1 MKRKYW
7 IYVSLSAFCLVLTSC
22 QSQDSSVVEPST
34 AIMYKAVETTF
45 KGKIDLN
52 NLENYSAQPIPTYIT
67 KDNTTVNPITNAG
80 ATLGRVLFYDKKL
93 SVNNTVSCATCH
105 KQALAFGSDDVVSSG
120 VNGNTTR
127 HTMRLV
133 NARFTTEVRAFWDK
147 RAASIEDQATQPV
160 KNHNEMGFSGQSD
173 DPGIDSLINKLSAI
187 GYYQELFTFAYGSP
201 EITETKIQDAIAQFV
216 RSIQSFDTKYD
227 EGRAQVNNNNA
238 PFPNFTALEN
248 QGKALFTNRPQFN
261 QSGVRIGGG
270 AGCDGCHRAPEFD
283 IDPNSKDNGVTTVAG
298 DPSQNDYTNTNPP
311 SLRNLFNSNGNING
325 PLMHNGAFNNFDA
338 VLNHYNSVTVDPANT
353 NLDRRL
359 APAGHGQQLRLTQQE
374 RDALTAFLKTLTG
387 TDVYTNPKW
396 SDPFN

>member
-7 IYVSLSAFCLVLTSC
+7 LLVLLPAFCLVFTSC
-22 QSQDSSVVEPST
+22 KSQDSSVVEPST
-34 AIMYKAVETTF
+34 TTVYKAVETKF

-52 NLENYSAQPIPTYIT
+52 NLENYSAQPVPTYIT
-67 KDNTTVNPITNAG
+67 KDNTTINPITDAG

-105 KQALAFGSDDVVSSG
+105 KQALAFGSEDVVSSG

-133 NARFTTEVRAFWDK
+133 NARFADEVRAFWDK

-160 KNHNEMGFSGQSD
+160 KNHNEMGFSGQNG
-173 DPGIDSLINKLSAI
+173 DPGIDSLINKLSATD
-187 GYYQELFTFAYGSP
+187 YYQELFTFVYGSP

-227 EGRAQVNNNNA
+227 EGRTQVNNNNA
-238 PFPNFTALEN
+238 SFPNFTTLEN
-248 QGKALFTNRPQFN
+248 QGKALFTNRPQFDQN
-261 QSGVRIGGG
+261 GVRTGGG

-283 IDPNSKDNGVTTVAG
+283 VDPNSGDNGATSVAG
-298 DPSQNDYTNTNPP
+298 NPSQNDYTNTNPP
-311 SLRNLFNSNGNING
+311 SLRNLFNPNGNING
-325 PLMHNGAFNNFDA
+325 LLMHNGAFNNFNA
-338 VLNHYNSVTVDPANT
+338 VLDHYNSITVDPANN

-359 APAGHGQQLRLTQQE
+359 TPAGHGQQLRLTQHE

-387 TDVYTNPKW
+387 TDVYANAKW

>member
-7 IYVSLSAFCLVLTSC
+7 IYMSISAFSLVLTSC
-22 QSQDSSVVEPST
+22 QSQNSSVVGPST
-34 AIMYKAVETTF
+34 ATIYKAVETTF
-45 KGKIDLN
+45 NGKIDLN

-67 KDNTTVNPITNAG
+67 KDNTTVNPITDAG

-93 SVNNTVSCATCH
+93 SVNNTVACATCH
-105 KQALAFGSDDVVSSG
+105 KQALAFGSEDIVSGG

-133 NARFTTEVRAFWDK
+133 NARFSTEVRFFWDK
-147 RAASIEDQATQPV
+147 RASSLEDQATQPV
-160 KNHNEMGFSGQSD
+160 KNHNEMGFSGQNG

-187 GYYQELFTFAYGSP
+187 DYYQELFTFVYGSP

-227 EGRAQVNNNNA
+227 EGRAQVSNNNA
-238 PFPNFTALEN
+238 PFPNFTVLEN
-248 QGKALFTNRPQFN
+248 QGKALFTNRPQFDQN
-261 QSGVRIGGG
+261 GVRIGGG

-283 IDPNSKDNGVTTVAG
+283 IDPNSGDNGVTAVAG

-311 SLRNLFNSNGNING
+311 SLRNLFNPDGNLNGL
-325 PLMHNGAFNNFDA
+325 LMHNGAFNNIDA
-338 VLNHYNSVTVDPANT
+338 VLNHYNSITFDPAN
-353 NLDRRL
+353 NNFDKRL
-359 APAGHGQQLRLTQQE
+359 TPGGHGQQLRLTQQE
-374 RDALTAFLKTLTG
+374 EDALTAFLKTLTG